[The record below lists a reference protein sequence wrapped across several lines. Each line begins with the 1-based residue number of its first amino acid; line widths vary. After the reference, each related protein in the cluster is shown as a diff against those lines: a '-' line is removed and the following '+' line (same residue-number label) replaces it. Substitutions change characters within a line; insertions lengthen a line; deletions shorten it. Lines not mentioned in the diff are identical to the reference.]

1 MSLRGS
7 IAESSRSQN
16 LPYLTKVRGNNIV
29 LLSRMLVIVSELRIL
44 AIFVPAFRTMVSI
57 HLS

>member
-7 IAESSRSQN
+7 IAESRRSQT

-44 AIFVPAFRTMVSI
+44 AIPVPAFRAMVSI